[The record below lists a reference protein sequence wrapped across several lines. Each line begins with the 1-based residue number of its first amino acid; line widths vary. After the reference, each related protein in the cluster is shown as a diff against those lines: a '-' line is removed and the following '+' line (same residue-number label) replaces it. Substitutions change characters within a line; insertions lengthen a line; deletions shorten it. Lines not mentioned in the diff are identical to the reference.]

1 MGNIKLRERIILGL
15 VALAVLYGLYSL
27 IGSKMKIATPDLKK
41 RTEEL
46 QSFIQQ
52 TSVSMTKDTPSAHD
66 LYVTKRA
73 ESGWSRNP
81 FSGQV
86 GSAGLEK
93 PKDAALFTY
102 TGYVEL
108 AGRRV
113 AVINNIEY
121 PVGAQLDKEGYF
133 VKMISPAGVLIEN
146 VTDKTEFEVSIK
158 E

>member
-1 MGNIKLRERIILGL
+1 MGNIKLRQRIMLGL
-15 VALAVLYGLYSL
+15 VAFTVLYGLYTL
-27 IGSKMKIATPDLKK
+27 ISSKMKIATPDLKK

-52 TSVSMTKDTPSAHD
+52 ESVGMTKDTPSALD
-66 LYVTKRA
+66 LYVIRRA

-86 GSAGLEK
+86 GQAGIGK
-93 PKDAALFTY
+93 PKDAALFSY

-108 AGRRV
+108 AGHRV

-121 PVGAQLDKEGYF
+121 PVGAPLDKEGYF
-133 VKMISPAGVLIEN
+133 VKMISPASVLIEN
-146 VTDKTEFEVSIK
+146 ITDKTEFEVPIK